1 MIFLGYVTSRTYLR
15 WPDPPRWLANFS
27 FYEHHQSAPIAA
39 EPGTIIQ
46 AVQNLDM
53 TADPIINALLKLRK
67 LPGRCYQRFTQHPSP
82 HTVDVNDFGFAT
94 FTPLHQTSRELVL
107 GLTGQFWRPT
117 MAVHRLPDA
126 EAFARF
132 NEADA
137 AKLILCFRVVTVD
150 GEHRLVTETFVHC
163 PTPRVKRRFACYW
176 GVIRPA
182 SGWIRRRTLLAVQR
196 QLALENG
203 GG

>member
-1 MIFLGYVTSRTYLR
+1 
-15 WPDPPRWLANFS
+15 
-27 FYEHHQSAPIAA
+27 
-39 EPGTIIQ
+39 
-46 AVQNLDM
+46 
-53 TADPIINALLKLRK
+53 
-67 LPGRCYQRFTQHPSP
+67 
-82 HTVDVNDFGFAT
+82 
-94 FTPLHQTSRELVL
+94 
-107 GLTGQFWRPT
+107 

-203 GG
+203 EG